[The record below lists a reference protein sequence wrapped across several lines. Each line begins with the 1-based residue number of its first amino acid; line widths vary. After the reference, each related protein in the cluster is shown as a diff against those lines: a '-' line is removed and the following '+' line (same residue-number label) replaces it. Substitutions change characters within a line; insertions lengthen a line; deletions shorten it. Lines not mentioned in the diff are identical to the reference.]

1 MVKVFFHRN
10 NDEVLETDIEEGK
23 TLLDAALR
31 LHVKEIPADC
41 KGNCACGTC
50 HIHIDSRW
58 VDIVEPIDLASLEPF
73 VLEKCSNYDEKL
85 SRLCCQVEIKESY
98 NGLTVNLLVS
108 DIK

>member
-1 MVKVFFHRN
+1 MVKIFFKKS
-10 NDEVLETDIEEGK
+10 ETILSVSISEGQ
-23 TLLDAALR
+23 TLLDAAKKL
-31 LHVKEIPADC
+31 KISEISADC

-85 SRLCCQVEIKESY
+85 SRLCCQIEIKESY
-98 NGLTVNLLVS
+98 NGLTVNLLGS

>member
-41 KGNCACGTC
+41 NC
-50 HIHIDSRW
+50 SS
-58 VDIVEPIDLASLEPF
+58 VE
-73 VLEKCSNYDEKL
+73 N
-85 SRLCCQVEIKESY
+85 
-98 NGLTVNLLVS
+98 
-108 DIK
+108 